1 MKLGST
7 VTRMIVGRGSVAA
20 EVRKL
25 APPPGSGVDSVTISA
40 GGQSVKLDAEGWKA
54 AARLGEKVDQTL
66 RTVDRDELVEQIQA
80 NAVRPLTHEDEA
92 DVSTGWASFAHPL
105 DVHLSVEKA
114 FANEYLLLAYR
125 TDSFKIPSGT
135 LKLRQHEAVLQW
147 LAENGR
153 TTIPRFTRKILFDEV
168 RLELRAETPV
178 TIGAVAVVWNTLT
191 GQVWIWTRS
200 AAGIE
205 QIADLFRATFGVEL
219 LGTGAQETAERLD
232 PEGLERSGA
241 NYAELGADFLAWVW
255 WRSERTE
262 GEPLLEGGAEVRLA
276 NRLELDGMPGP
287 YRASDPAEIGE
298 ARLGLRSGRF
308 ITSAGLELEDGDQ
321 TFRCTVQAGGLGLS
335 AIKLPDVLAK
345 GEEEH
350 FYETMFL
357 LERLDERLRELLVA
371 FLAHRLDPRWEQE
384 HESMRR
390 WARAASEAAHTEL
403 FKAELKGIEER
414 GLELLDL
421 IAEPRAAATGEVG

>member
-7 VTRMIVGRGSVAA
+7 VTRMIVQRCSVAA
-20 EVRKL
+20 EVRRL
-25 APPPGSGVDSVTISA
+25 APAPGPGIDSAKFRT
-40 GGQSVKLDAEGWKA
+40 AE
-54 AARLGEKVDQTL
+54 RIGEKVDQTL
-66 RTVDRDELVEQIQA
+66 RTVDHDELVEKIQT

-92 DVSTGWASFAHPL
+92 DVSTGWAGFHHPL
-105 DVHLSVEKA
+105 DLDFNRDKV

-153 TTIPRFTRKILFDEV
+153 TTIPRFTRKALLETV
-168 RLELRAETPV
+168 RLDLRYETPV

-205 QIADLFRATFGVEL
+205 QIADLFRATFGLQL

-241 NYAELGADFLAWVW
+241 TYAELGAGFLAWLW
-255 WRSERTE
+255 WRSERAE
-262 GEPLLEGGAEVRLA
+262 GEPLLEGGAEIRLA

-287 YRASDPAEIGE
+287 SETAYRASDPAEIGE

-308 ITSAGLELEDGDQ
+308 ITSGGLELEDGERP
-321 TFRCTVQAGGLGLS
+321 FRCTVQAGGLGLS
-335 AIKLPDVLAK
+335 AVKLPNALAK
-345 GEEEH
+345 GEEEQ

-357 LERLDERLRELLVA
+357 LERLDERLREMLVT
-371 FLAHRLDPRWEQE
+371 FLAHRLREGWEQE

-421 IAEPRAAATGEVG
+421 IAAPRAAVGGEGG